1 MQLVNFNEALRSIF
15 DRLAHDEHP
24 VMVIAVD
31 YACIHAYVYACIH
44 AYVLTQEVAVAR
56 MSTD

>member
-1 MQLVNFNEALRSIF
+1 MQLVSFNEALRSIF

-31 YACIHAYVYACIH
+31 YACIHAYV
-44 AYVLTQEVAVAR
+44 LTQEVAVAR